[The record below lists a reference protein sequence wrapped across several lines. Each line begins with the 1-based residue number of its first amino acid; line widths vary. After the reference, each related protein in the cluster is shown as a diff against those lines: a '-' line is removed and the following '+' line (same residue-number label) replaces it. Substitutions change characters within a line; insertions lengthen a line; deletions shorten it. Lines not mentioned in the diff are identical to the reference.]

1 MATSEVESMAA
12 LNKQVLLASRP
23 QGAVTEDNFRI
34 VEVPVGKPGPG
45 EVLVKNE
52 WLSLDPYMRGRMSDA
67 KSYAKATEI
76 GEVMVGQTVG
86 EVVES
91 RDPNFKSGDK
101 VLTPLGWQLYG
112 IASAKEL
119 TRIDVRRAPVSYY
132 LGILGMPGITAWFGL
147 FEIGQ
152 PKPGNTVVVSAAS
165 GAVGSIVGQLAKI
178 KGCRVVGIAGGK
190 TKCDYVVKDLGFDA
204 CVDYKAGNLLA
215 DLREHCPKGVD
226 VNFENVGGVILD
238 TALRV
243 MNLFSRVVVCGLIA
257 EYSATEP
264 YGYKNLRSV
273 LVNRIRM
280 QGMIFLDWKDRYSE
294 ALDGLSGYLT
304 EGKLKYRES
313 IVDGIDKAPKGL
325 IALLKGDNFGKQ
337 LVKLA

>member
-1 MATSEVESMAA
+1 MSA

-52 WLSLDPYMRGRMSDA
+52 WLSLDPYMRGRMNDA
-67 KSYAKATEI
+67 KSYAKSAEI
-76 GEVMVGQTVG
+76 GAVMVGQTVG

-91 RDPNFKSGDK
+91 GDPNFKSGDK

-119 TRIDVRRAPVSYY
+119 TRIDAKRAPESYY

-204 CVDYKAGNLLA
+204 CIDYKAGNLLA

-226 VNFENVGGVILD
+226 VDFENVGGVILD

-243 MNLFSRVVVCGLIA
+243 MNLFSRIVICGLIA

-280 QGMIFLDWKDRYSE
+280 QGMIFVDWKDRYSE
-294 ALDGLSGYLT
+294 ALDGLSGYLA

-313 IVDGIDKAPKGL
+313 IVEGIDKAPKGL

-337 LVKLA
+337 LVKLG

>member
-1 MATSEVESMAA
+1 MAP

-23 QGAVTEDNFRI
+23 KGAVTEDNFRF
-34 VEVPVGKPGPG
+34 VEVPVAKPGPG
-45 EVLVKNE
+45 EVLIRNE
-52 WLSLDPYMRGRMSDA
+52 WLSLDPYMRGRMNDA
-67 KSYAKATEI
+67 KSYAKSTEI

-91 RDPNFKSGDK
+91 NDPNFKAGDK

-119 TRIDVRRAPVSYY
+119 TRIDAKRVPASYY
-132 LGILGMPGITAWFGL
+132 LGILGMPGMTAWFGL

-152 PKPGNTVVVSAAS
+152 PKPADTVVVSAAS
-165 GAVGSIVGQLAKI
+165 GAVGSVVGQLAKI

-190 TKCDYVVKDLGFDA
+190 TKCDYVVNELGFNA
-204 CVDYKAGNLLA
+204 CVDYKEGNLLA

-226 VNFENVGGVILD
+226 VDFENVGGVILD
-238 TALRV
+238 TVLRV
-243 MNLFSRVVVCGLIA
+243 MNLYSRIVVCGLIA

-264 YGYKNLRSV
+264 YGYKMLRSV

-280 QGMIFLDWKDRYSE
+280 QGMIVFDWKDRYGE
-294 ALDGLSGYLT
+294 GANGLARYLR
-304 EGKLKYRES
+304 EGNVKDRES
-313 IVDGIDKAPKGL
+313 VV
-325 IALLKGDNFGKQ
+325 Q
-337 LVKLA
+337 RRE

>member
-1 MATSEVESMAA
+1 MAA

-23 QGAVTEDNFRI
+23 QGPVTEENFRL
-34 VEVPVGKPGPG
+34 VEMPVGKPGPG
-45 EVLVKNE
+45 EVLVRNE

-67 KSYAKATEI
+67 KSYAKSTEL

-91 RDPNFKSGDK
+91 QDAKLKPGDK

-112 IASAKEL
+112 VASAAEL
-119 TRIDVRRAPVSYY
+119 TKIDTKRAPASSY
-132 LGILGMPGITAWFGL
+132 LGILGMPGMTAWFGL

-152 PKPGNTVVVSAAS
+152 PKPGDTVVVSAAS
-165 GAVGSIVGQLAKI
+165 GAVGSVVGQLAKI
-178 KGCRVVGIAGGK
+178 KGCRAVGIAGGK
-190 TKCDYVVKDLGFDA
+190 AKCDYVVKDLGFDA
-204 CVDYKAGNLLA
+204 CIDYKAGNLLA

-226 VNFENVGGVILD
+226 VNFENVGGVVLD
-238 TALRV
+238 TVLRV
-243 MNLFSRVVVCGLIA
+243 MNLRSRIVVCGLIA

-264 YGYKNLRSV
+264 YGYKMLRSV

-280 QGMIFLDWKDRYSE
+280 QGMIVFDWKDRYGE
-294 ALDGLSGYLT
+294 ALQGLSGYLA

-313 IVDGIDKAPKGL
+313 IVEGIDHAPKGL
-325 IALLKGDNFGKQ
+325 IALLKGENFGKQ